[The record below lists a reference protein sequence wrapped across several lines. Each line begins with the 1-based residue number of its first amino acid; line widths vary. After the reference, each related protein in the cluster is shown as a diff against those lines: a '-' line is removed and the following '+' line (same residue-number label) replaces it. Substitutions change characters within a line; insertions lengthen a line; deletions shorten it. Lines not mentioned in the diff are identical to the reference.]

1 MSPTTEQIQRTF
13 DLAKDFID
21 KTKSDERKI
30 DVTDKV
36 EAKEPI
42 EVGSA

>member
-1 MSPTTEQIQRTF
+1 LVR
-13 DLAKDFID
+13 DFID

-30 DVTDKV
+30 DVTEMV
-36 EAKEPI
+36 EQGQTI